1 MVRALDRL
9 KERGGGSSAEVLA
22 LREQVEGGQGGA
34 SPEQA
39 RAPAQPAPTQPPAQ
53 TSSPAPIASIP
64 VQKPQPVASEPELAA
79 LPASQRTSVLL
90 TASELDILDRLRGM
104 RLPNRV
110 RLNDSDMIRAALQHL
125 NRLTD
130 AQIAEILAR
139 TAPLRRG
146 RK

>member
-1 MVRALDRL
+1 MQIAIHVEPYERRTAASVRRDIEYLVKTYGAHP
-9 KERGGGSSAEVLA
+9 AF
-22 LREQVEGGQGGA
+22 LRV
-34 SPEQA
+34 P
-39 RAPAQPAPTQPPAQ
+39 
-53 TSSPAPIASIP
+53 PAPIASIP